1 LVNRGIVAI
10 TAITLPKI
18 VLTFSQWNRTGEVGA
33 VQGICHWITGMVR
46 PRAVVAA
53 VLLLALPLKAAELL
67 QWPCQRALVTRA
79 ATNMP
84 PYAYLD
90 GRRQLTGYRVEL
102 LQQVFKRLN
111 CPLQIRT
118 DVPWKRSLL
127 LLQSGELDLMVNA
140 SKTPERERFA
150 YFSASVEDEYVALY
164 QLKKP
169 RGGIKLTSLAQAFSG
184 HYNIGLIRGNHYG
197 TELNQR
203 LQDEAIAGHLVE
215 AIDKPALYQMLL
227 RQRVD
232 FYLDY
237 YPNGLFALRDE
248 RLDHR
253 IEHVP
258 ASLQHIGTSH
268 YMFSKQSVTAAFVR
282 AFDAEFARMQGD
294 GTVAALRERYNLQP

>member
-1 LVNRGIVAI
+1 MIRLGAALV
-10 TAITLPKI
+10 P
-18 VLTFSQWNRTGEVGA
+18 
-33 VQGICHWITGMVR
+33 
-46 PRAVVAA
+46 
-53 VLLLALPLKAAELL
+53 VLLLVLPVQSAEML

-127 LLQSGELDLMVNA
+127 LLQSGELDLMVNS

-150 YFSASVEDEYVALY
+150 YFSKAADAEYVALY
-164 QLKKP
+164 QLQKQHGSI
-169 RGGIKLTSLAQAFSG
+169 RLANLTEAFSG

-197 TELNQR
+197 AELNQR

-248 RLDHR
+248 GLDER
-253 IEHVP
+253 IVHVP
-258 ASLQHIGTSH
+258 ASVQHIGTSH
-268 YMFSKQSVTAAFVR
+268 YMFSKQSVSAAFVR
-282 AFDAEFARMQGD
+282 AFDAELARMEAD
-294 GTVAALRERYNLQP
+294 GTVAALRERYNLSR

>member
-1 LVNRGIVAI
+1 MTGKIRLGAALV
-10 TAITLPKI
+10 
-18 VLTFSQWNRTGEVGA
+18 S
-33 VQGICHWITGMVR
+33 
-46 PRAVVAA
+46 
-53 VLLLALPLKAAELL
+53 VLLLALPLKAAEIL

-102 LQQVFKRLN
+102 LQQLFKRLN

-127 LLQSGELDLMVNA
+127 LLQSGELDLMVNS
-140 SKTPERERFA
+140 SKTPERKRFA
-150 YFSASVEDEYVALY
+150 YFSKAAEAEYVALY
-164 QLKKP
+164 QLQNQHG
-169 RGGIKLTSLAQAFSG
+169 RIRLANLAEAFSG

-197 TELNQR
+197 AELNQR
-203 LQDEAIAGHLVE
+203 LQDEAIASHLVE
-215 AIDKPALYQMLL
+215 AIDKPALYQILL

-248 RLDHR
+248 RLDDR
-253 IEHVP
+253 IVHVP
-258 ASLQHIGTSH
+258 ASVQHIGTSH
-268 YMFSKQSVTAAFVR
+268 YMFSKQSVSAAFIH
-282 AFDAEFARMQGD
+282 AFDAEFARMQAD
-294 GTVAALRERYNLQP
+294 GTLAALRERYSLQ

>member
-1 LVNRGIVAI
+1 MIRLGAALV
-10 TAITLPKI
+10 P
-18 VLTFSQWNRTGEVGA
+18 
-33 VQGICHWITGMVR
+33 
-46 PRAVVAA
+46 
-53 VLLLALPLKAAELL
+53 VLLLALPLQAAELL

-102 LQQVFKRLN
+102 LQQLFKRLN

-127 LLQSGELDLMVNA
+127 LLQSGELDLMVNS

-150 YFSASVEDEYVALY
+150 YFSKAADAEYVALY
-164 QLKKP
+164 QLQKQHGSI
-169 RGGIKLTSLAQAFSG
+169 RLANLTEAFSG

-197 TELNQR
+197 AELNQR

-248 RLDHR
+248 GLDER
-253 IEHVP
+253 IVHVP
-258 ASLQHIGTSH
+258 ASVQHIGTSH
-268 YMFSKQSVTAAFVR
+268 YMFSKQSVSAAFVR
-282 AFDAEFARMQGD
+282 AFDAELARMLAD
-294 GTVAALRERYNLQP
+294 GTVAALRERYNLSR